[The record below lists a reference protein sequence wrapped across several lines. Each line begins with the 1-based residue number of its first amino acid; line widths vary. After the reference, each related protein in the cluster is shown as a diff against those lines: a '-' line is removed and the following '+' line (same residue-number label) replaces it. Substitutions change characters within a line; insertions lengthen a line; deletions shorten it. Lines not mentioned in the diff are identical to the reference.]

1 MLNYRETGK
10 KTGEQRRILH
20 DIAVLVGCQAFISAS
35 SLWMANLRVSRFSP
49 SDACLGRCG
58 IIFTG
63 ESPMLTRYIQKAMEQ
78 AHYELLPEDK
88 LYYGEIPGF
97 DGVWA
102 TGTTLEA
109 CRNELQEVLEEW
121 ILLRVA
127 RHLPLPFVGDIRLQL
142 SEVS

>member
-1 MLNYRETGK
+1 
-10 KTGEQRRILH
+10 
-20 DIAVLVGCQAFISAS
+20 
-35 SLWMANLRVSRFSP
+35 
-49 SDACLGRCG
+49 
-58 IIFTG
+58 
-63 ESPMLTRYIQKAMEQ
+63 MLTRYIQKAMEQ